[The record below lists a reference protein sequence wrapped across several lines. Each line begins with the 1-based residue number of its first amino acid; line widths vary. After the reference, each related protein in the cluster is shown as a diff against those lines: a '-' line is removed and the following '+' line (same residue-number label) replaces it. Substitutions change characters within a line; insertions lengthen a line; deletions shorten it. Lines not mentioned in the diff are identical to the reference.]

1 MNFISLMKN
10 LLCVVFGVFCLFA
23 LSSQSLAQ
31 TTSKDDKSDTVC
43 FHYKF
48 LKGDSLLYRL
58 VSQDSIVFPVKDAV
72 VKERVEIYMIIC
84 DSIGQNGH
92 YYLSQTMVDYAS
104 KESSGSIR
112 DQVRLKSS
120 WLKRKVWFEIDS
132 LGNRY
137 SYGATDTTKADVS
150 PGGAFQPN
158 LFFPFKESCKRSNE
172 SWIVKSLDELPENS
186 IPPALREQLSLFR
199 VLPDVDTLGQLCNRF
214 QYTLTGQGSVRIP
227 YTTGQMLQTNSVI
240 AQFGIMTIS
249 KEDNVPVH
257 FFATAEIKLTVK
269 SHDGKELKGTQYINS
284 NFKLVEFHSS
294 RFDGGIKTFKKSTPT
309 PTQVVTPLKKDTGKK
324 KKSKK

>member
-1 MNFISLMKN
+1 MN
-10 LLCVVFGVFCLFA
+10 LLPLTKHLFVLLFGTLCLFTF
-23 LSSQSLAQ
+23 SSQSPAQ
-31 TTSKDDKSDTVC
+31 NASKDNKSDTVC

-104 KESSGSIR
+104 KESSGAIR

-137 SYGATDTTKADVS
+137 SYGASDTTRADVS

-172 SWIVKSLDELPENS
+172 SWIVKTLDELPENS

-249 KEDNVPVH
+249 KDDNVPVH

-294 RFDGGIKTFKKSTPT
+294 RFEGGFKRFGKSTPT
-309 PTQVVTPLKKDTGKK
+309 PTQDAPQQKQSNNK